1 LQVTDTQAELEG
13 GDILET
19 RIESEF
25 RHLKPMLCN
34 EFEDRLTDYLDG
46 ALEVEAHKN
55 FAEHAMRCP
64 VCHDLL
70 SEVKN
75 TLVACSASEAPPA
88 TVGLE
93 ARILLKTIP
102 QASLTCAEFEEY
114 LTDYLDG
121 FLLAPLY
128 HRWERHAALCDSC
141 SELPGD
147 VVRAIGACYTY
158 KQDEVPVPAGLE
170 ARILQSTIGNVL
182 PQQVRAPFASRLVE
196 WLRGALDPIV
206 SPQLASVATML
217 LVSIFVLTNTVST
230 DGSVGGIYH
239 ASLQLAQKTAGNAT
253 RSSALPNGVKKL
265 EGSVDELIGGE
276 KAPEQSS
283 ETNKNQNSTN
293 ENSGSSNQQNKQ
305 KNTGSKNR

>member
-1 LQVTDTQAELEG
+1 
-13 GDILET
+13 
-19 RIESEF
+19 
-25 RHLKPMLCN
+25 MLCN

-46 ALEVEAHKN
+46 ALEVAAHKN

-93 ARILLKTIP
+93 ARILLKTMPETAI
-102 QASLTCAEFEEY
+102 TCAEFEGY

-121 FLLAPLY
+121 FLIAPLY
-128 HRWERHAALCDSC
+128 HRWERHAALCESC

-147 VVRAIGACYTY
+147 VVRSIGACYTY
-158 KQDEVPVPAGLE
+158 KQDELTVPAGLE

-182 PQQVRAPFASRLVE
+182 PQQVRAPLTSRLIE

-217 LVSIFVLTNTVST
+217 LVAVFVLTNTVST

-239 ASLQLAQKTAGNAT
+239 ASLQLAQRTADSASK
-253 RSSALPNGVKKL
+253 SSALPNGVKNL
-265 EGSVDELIGGE
+265 EGSVDDLMGGE
-276 KAPEQSS
+276 GDSEQPA
-283 ETNKNQNSTN
+283 TVKKDQKNQNDAQPSKQTN
-293 ENSGSSNQQNKQ
+293 SKPDAALG
-305 KNTGSKNR
+305 KN

>member
-1 LQVTDTQAELEG
+1 
-13 GDILET
+13 
-19 RIESEF
+19 
-25 RHLKPMLCN
+25 MLCHD
-34 EFEDRLTDYLDG
+34 FEDRLTDYLDG
-46 ALEVEAHKN
+46 ALDVEAHKN
-55 FAEHAMRCP
+55 FAEHALRCP

-88 TVGLE
+88 SVGLE
-93 ARILLKTIP
+93 ARILLKTMP
-102 QASLTCAEFEEY
+102 QASLTCAEFEDY

-121 FLLAPLY
+121 FLVAPIF
-128 HRWERHAALCDSC
+128 HRWERHAALCESC

-182 PQQVRAPFASRLVE
+182 PQQVRAPFTSRLVE

-239 ASLQLAQKTAGNAT
+239 ASLQLAQRTADSAS
-253 RSSALPNGVKKL
+253 RSPALPNGMKQL
-265 EGSVDELIGGE
+265 EMSVDDLIGGTDKSNE
-276 KAPEQSS
+276 KGSD
-283 ETNKNQNSTN
+283 NKNQA
-293 ENSGSSNQQNKQ
+293 NQ
-305 KNTGSKNR
+305 NTGSQSNQNRQKDNGSPKR

>member
-1 LQVTDTQAELEG
+1 
-13 GDILET
+13 
-19 RIESEF
+19 
-25 RHLKPMLCN
+25 MLCN

-46 ALEVEAHKN
+46 ALDVEAHQK

-88 TVGLE
+88 SAGLD

-102 QASLTCAEFEEY
+102 ENAITCAEFENY

-128 HRWERHAALCDSC
+128 HRWERHAALCESC

-147 VVRAIGACYTY
+147 VVRSIGACYTY
-158 KQDEVPVPAGLE
+158 KQDELPVPAGLE
-170 ARILQSTIGNVL
+170 ARILQATIGNGL
-182 PQQVRAPFASRLVE
+182 PAQVRAPLTSRLIE

-239 ASLQLAQKTAGNAT
+239 ASLQLAQQTADNAT
-253 RSSALPNGVKKL
+253 KSPALPEGVKKL
-265 EGSVDELIGGE
+265 ENSVDNFVGKDEN
-276 KAPEQSS
+276 AEQSS
-283 ETNKNQNSTN
+283 NANKNQNTAN
-293 ENSGSSNQQNKQ
+293 QNNAPQNQQNKPKASDSRQ
-305 KNTGSKNR
+305 KNR

>member
-1 LQVTDTQAELEG
+1 
-13 GDILET
+13 
-19 RIESEF
+19 
-25 RHLKPMLCN
+25 MLCH
-34 EFEDRLTDYLDG
+34 EFEDQLTDYLDG
-46 ALEVEAHKN
+46 ALDVEAHKN
-55 FAEHAMRCP
+55 FAEHAMSCP

-70 SEVKN
+70 GEVKN

-102 QASLTCAEFEEY
+102 HASLTCAEFEEY

-121 FLLAPLY
+121 FLLAPLF
-128 HRWERHAALCDSC
+128 HRWERHAALCESC
-141 SELPGD
+141 SELPGV

-158 KQDEVPVPAGLE
+158 KQDELPVPAGLE

-182 PQQVRAPFASRLVE
+182 PQEVRAPFTARLVE

-217 LVSIFVLTNTVST
+217 LVSVFVLTNTVST

-239 ASLQLAQKTAGNAT
+239 ASLQLAQRTADNASK
-253 RSSALPNGVKKL
+253 SSVLPSGMKKL
-265 EGSVDELIGGE
+265 EGSVDDLIGGE
-276 KAPEQSS
+276 KNSGNS
-283 ETNKNQNSTN
+283 NETNKDQNQTNQNGAPQST
-293 ENSGSSNQQNKQ
+293 Q
-305 KNTGSKNR
+305 SKPKPNDSRERNR

>member
-1 LQVTDTQAELEG
+1 
-13 GDILET
+13 
-19 RIESEF
+19 
-25 RHLKPMLCN
+25 MLCD
-34 EFEDRLTDYLDG
+34 EFEDQLTDYLDG
-46 ALEVEAHKN
+46 ALEVEAHQN
-55 FAEHAMRCP
+55 FAEHALRCP

-88 TVGLE
+88 SVGLE

-102 QASLTCAEFEEY
+102 EASLTCAEFEEY

-128 HRWERHAALCDSC
+128 HRWERHAALCESC

-158 KQDEVPVPAGLE
+158 KQDEAPVPAGLE

-182 PQQVRAPFASRLVE
+182 PEQVRAPFTSRLIE

-239 ASLQLAQKTAGNAT
+239 ATVQLAQRTADNASK
-253 RSSALPNGVKKL
+253 SSALPTGIRRL
-265 EGSVDELIGGE
+265 EGSVDDLIGGE
-276 KAPEQSS
+276 KPAEKGSDNRNQSQS
-283 ETNKNQNSTN
+283 NQNSGSQNT
-293 ENSGSSNQQNKQ
+293 SGKQ
-305 KNTGSKNR
+305 KDNNSQQKNR

>member
-1 LQVTDTQAELEG
+1 M
-13 GDILET
+13 
-19 RIESEF
+19 F
-25 RHLKPMLCN
+25 CN

-46 ALEVEAHKN
+46 ALEVEVHQK

-75 TLVACSASEAPPA
+75 TLVACSASEAPPSS
-88 TVGLE
+88 VGLE
-93 ARILLKTIP
+93 ARILLKTMP
-102 QASLTCAEFEEY
+102 ETALTCGEFEDY

-121 FLLAPLY
+121 FLAAPLY
-128 HRWERHAALCDSC
+128 HRWERHAALCESC

-147 VVRAIGACYTY
+147 VVRSIGACYTY
-158 KQDEVPVPAGLE
+158 KQDELEVPVGLE

-182 PQQVRAPFASRLVE
+182 PQQVRAPFASRLIE

-217 LVSIFVLTNTVST
+217 LVAVIVLTNTVST

-239 ASLQLAQKTAGNAT
+239 ASLHLAQRTANNASK
-253 RSSALPNGVKKL
+253 SSALPNGVKKL
-265 EGSVDELIGGE
+265 EGSVDDLMGVDED
-276 KAPEQSS
+276 S
-283 ETNKNQNSTN
+283 ERATGTRKNQKNQNDAAPAKQSSPKATDQ
-293 ENSGSSNQQNKQ
+293 SGK
-305 KNTGSKNR
+305 K

>member
-1 LQVTDTQAELEG
+1 
-13 GDILET
+13 
-19 RIESEF
+19 
-25 RHLKPMLCN
+25 MLCH

-46 ALEVEAHKN
+46 ALGVEAHQE

-75 TLVACSASEAPPA
+75 TLVACASSEAPLAGP
-88 TVGLE
+88 GLE
-93 ARILLKTIP
+93 ARILMSTMP
-102 QASLTCAEFEEY
+102 ESALTCEEFEAY

-128 HRWERHAALCDSC
+128 HRWERHAALCNAC
-141 SELPGD
+141 SELPGA

-158 KQDEVPVPAGLE
+158 KQDELPVPAGLE

-182 PQQVRAPFASRLVE
+182 PQEVRAPFTARLLE

-217 LVSIFVLTNTVST
+217 LVSVFVLTNTVST

-239 ASLQLAQKTAGNAT
+239 ASLQLAARTADNAAK
-253 RSSALPNGVKKL
+253 SSALPNGVKQL
-265 EGSVDELIGGE
+265 EGSVNDLMGE
-276 KAPEQSS
+276 GEDANKAKDS
-283 ETNKNQNSTN
+283 NQNSAN
-293 ENSGSSNQQNKQ
+293 QNSASPAPQNKP
-305 KNTGSKNR
+305 KNNGPQPKGR